1 MAWTLIIADIHG
13 NIDALNA
20 VLKSVGRFD
29 NVIVLGD
36 LVDYGPAPGEVID
49 TVKSLGGVVVRGNHD
64 HAVAYGVDCRC
75 GQELHELSVWFRENV
90 TMQLLSRTDRE
101 YLGKLPLKTSM
112 TVYPDTNM
120 VVVHGSPSNPLY
132 GYLYHWLPDE
142 EIKAL
147 LKVNIRLTLYP
158 GNSRKNAQSPDSRS
172 RHIKY
177 VVHGHTHYQG
187 LRIAK
192 GTFLINPGS
201 VGQPRD
207 ADPRAAYA
215 LVDFENSIIT
225 FGRVKYDV
233 EKTLKRLN
241 EFKIPEPYLIILK
254 TLLVTGRLP

>member
-1 MAWTLIIADIHG
+1 MARTLIIADIHG
-13 NIDALNA
+13 NIDALDA

-49 TVKSLGGVVVRGNHD
+49 VVRSLGGVVVRGNHD
-64 HAVAYGVDCRC
+64 HAAAYGVDCRC
-75 GQELHELSVWFRENV
+75 SQELHELSVWFRENV

-101 YLGKLPLKTSM
+101 YLGKLPFKILM
-112 TVYPDTNM
+112 TEYSDTNI

-132 GYLYHWLPDE
+132 GYLHHWLPDE

-147 LKVNIRLTLYP
+147 LEVNIRITLHP
-158 GNSRKNAQSPDSRS
+158 SDISKNTQ
-172 RHIKY
+172 RHDGRHVKY

-187 LRIAK
+187 LRIVK

-225 FGRVKYDV
+225 FGRIKYDV
-233 EKTLKRLN
+233 EKTLKRLD
-241 EFKIPEPYLIILK
+241 EFKIPEPYLTTLR
-254 TLLVTGRLP
+254 TLLATGKLP